1 LAHLSQE
8 GCAFFIASSPGRKAE
23 EQMADAT
30 AAPAAEIEQGAQ
42 TPTPEQ
48 AQPDATGEKAERTF
62 KQSEVEALI
71 RERLA
76 SAERKSAESARKAAA
91 DAEAKAL
98 KEQGEYKTLYEKMQ
112 AELEQE
118 RTRAKALEVAGM
130 RRDVAARLQLPVGLV
145 DRLRGETMEDIE
157 ADAAALLAALPKPSA
172 PNINAGNG
180 SGKGG
185 AGVLSDDELEQKAA
199 RLGVSLKYAKQF
211 LNGQGV

>member
-1 LAHLSQE
+1 
-8 GCAFFIASSPGRKAE
+8 
-23 EQMADAT
+23 MADET
-30 AAPAAEIEQGAQ
+30 PVVEQGAQ
-42 TPTPEQ
+42 TPTTEQ

-62 KQSEVEALI
+62 KQSEVEALV
-71 RERLA
+71 RDRLA
-76 SAERKSAESARKAAA
+76 SAQRKADEAAKKAAA

-98 KEQGEYKTLYEKMQ
+98 KEQGEYKTLYEKLQ

-157 ADAAALLAALPKPSA
+157 ADAAALLAALPKPTA

-180 SGKGG
+180 SGAGG
-185 AGVLSDDELEQKAA
+185 ATLPGGLTEASIREQAT
-199 RLGVSLKYAKQF
+199 RLGVGFEAFKAAL
-211 LNGQGV
+211 LNGK